1 MSKRSK
7 GDKNERECKNLLKNA
22 GWTVHKKTN
31 NRYDSGD
38 IWTVFD
44 VIAAKNGEKPLY
56 IQVKTNTTA
65 GAMKELSEAKF
76 LNREHMDIQVW
87 IRHDRE
93 GWRIKKLGE
102 DGWTQPLD
110 EREQDSNIGE
120 EVVEL
125 YQSQ

>member
-56 IQVKTNTTA
+56 IQVKTNRTS
-65 GAMKELSEAKF
+65 GALKEIKDADYINSEYM
-76 LNREHMDIQVW
+76 NIQLWV
-87 IRHDRE
+87 RHDRE

-102 DGWTQPLD
+102 DGWKQPLD
-110 EREQDSNIGE
+110 EREKDCRIGE

-125 YQSQ
+125 YSQK